1 MRILLDESLP
11 RRLSR
16 ELLGHTV
23 MTVAQSGWTGLENGE
38 LLRVAAEKFD
48 VFLTADQ
55 NIEHQ
60 QNVRTLPLAVIV
72 LVARNNTFETLRRLI
87 PEVLNRL
94 ERLEPCGLVKV
105 G

>member
-1 MRILLDESLP
+1 MRLLLDESLP

-23 MTVAQSGWTGLENGE
+23 TTVTQAGWTGLENGE
-38 LLRVAAEKFD
+38 LLRIAAEKFD
-48 VFLTADQ
+48 IFLTADR
-55 NIEHQ
+55 NIEYQ

-72 LVARNNTFETLRRLI
+72 LVARNNTFETLRRLV

-94 ERLEPCGLVKV
+94 ERLEPRSLVKV

>member
-1 MRILLDESLP
+1 MRLLLDESLP

-23 MTVAQSGWTGLENGE
+23 TTVTQAGWTGLENGE

-48 VFLTADQ
+48 VFLTADR
-55 NIEHQ
+55 NIEYQ

-72 LVARNNTFETLRRLI
+72 LVARNNTFETLRRLVT
-87 PEVLNRL
+87 EVLNRL
-94 ERLEPCGLVKV
+94 EWLEPRSLVKV